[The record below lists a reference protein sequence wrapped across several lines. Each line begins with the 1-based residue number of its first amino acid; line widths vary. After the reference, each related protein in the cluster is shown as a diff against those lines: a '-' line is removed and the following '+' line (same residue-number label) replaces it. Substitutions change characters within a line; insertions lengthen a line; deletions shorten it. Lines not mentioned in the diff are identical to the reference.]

1 MNKNISLKNF
11 IIFQLGLM
19 LIIFFGYAL
28 ILPKI
33 KYVCTDVN
41 LCSQTISCDCEN
53 EICQCKYYD
62 EGNNI
67 LDIECSIDDIDLNY

>member
-1 MNKNISLKNF
+1 MNKNISLMKF

-33 KYVCTDVN
+33 KSACSEVD
-41 LCSQTISCDCEN
+41 LCSQIISCDCEN
-53 EICQCKYYD
+53 EKCICKYYD
-62 EGNNI
+62 EDGKV
-67 LDIECSIDDIDLNY
+67 LDIECPNNYLD